1 MQYITKDNLKS
12 KTLNKN
18 AKVALN
24 EEHLFIFIHFMDSSS
39 LYIPSKKN
47 IKQKK
52 TKLQKLIKYSEEK
65 RTEDIKLF
73 LLLRLR

>member
-1 MQYITKDNLKS
+1 MKS
-12 KTLNKN
+12 KTSNKN
-18 AKVALN
+18 AN
-24 EEHLFIFIHFMDSSS
+24 CFERRTLFIFIHFFMDSSS

-65 RTEDIKLF
+65 RTENIKLF